1 MCVDILQMNISVF
14 ATPISS
20 STHLSRYPEVDQV
33 CISFFFVVVAVAI
46 MK

>member
-1 MCVDILQMNISVF
+1 MCVGILRMSISMF

-20 STHLSRYPEVDQV
+20 STHLSRHPEVDQV
-33 CISFFFVVVAVAI
+33 CISFFVVVAVAAI